1 MNHNTDDFMLPSE
14 LGEWPPSESDIQA
27 MFEAGEIDAYDR
39 EKALDELIAQE
50 LWRESLPCSV
60 PSPAQL
66 NPNLK

>member
-1 MNHNTDDFMLPSE
+1 MNHNSDDFMLPWE
-14 LGEWPPSESDIQA
+14 LEPAWPPSEADIQA

-50 LWRESLPCSV
+50 LWRESLPSV
-60 PSPAQL
+60 PTPAEL

>member
-1 MNHNTDDFMLPSE
+1 MNNSDDFLLPSE
-14 LGEWPPSESDIQA
+14 LEPVWPPSEADIEE
-27 MFEAGEIDAYDR
+27 MFKAGEIDAYDR

-60 PSPAQL
+60 PSPQEL